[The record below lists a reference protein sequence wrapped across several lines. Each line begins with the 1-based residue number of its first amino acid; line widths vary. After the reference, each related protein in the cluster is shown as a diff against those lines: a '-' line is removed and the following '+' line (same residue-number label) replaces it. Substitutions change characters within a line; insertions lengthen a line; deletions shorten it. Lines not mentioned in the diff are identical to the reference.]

1 MSRPCQA
8 EDSDGEECDCENFAS
23 KASQPKTCRRCL
35 HVKKH
40 HPQSDETISSILLK
54 VKEEHEG
61 QPGAMMFSKMTEAKR
76 ESLEGMRPKKPAKLT
91 SKLTS
96 KDLRPAKPIAS
107 KKGPKVARE
116 PPSTGTF
123 KIDGIAVLPD
133 GTQSNGTR
141 LELADNT
148 IPSKASLQVL
158 INQGLAI
165 RKDNQIE
172 IPLAATHQEIVDI
185 LSENLSG
192 PMAYFDMIG
201 PTVFNDPSSGAQ
213 VLSVPG
219 WVLLTRVRQRLE
231 IVEVAHPTGNDVFV
245 HRGGQKNATENR
257 FIFIS
262 SRKPIPRNERD
273 SWRTTESL
281 AFQMLKSQSGSDD
294 EGLEEIPKAVKR
306 KNPSKKRLSS
316 VAFEE
321 DDSWSHF
328 EEEPAPTQP
337 GLKKRNLRARRVDD
351 LNLPSIY
358 TDHIAEEI
366 LHGPTVAAETFS
378 GNAVAGPSRLFEPID
393 LTGSRSPSPASA
405 WTNYFGGYTL
415 PTAPNAPSTPEQ
427 APAPEAPIDPTYSD
441 PVEYS
446 YGTGPKAPRK
456 FF

>member
-8 EDSDGEECDCENFAS
+8 EDSDGEECDCEDFAS

-61 QPGAMMFSKMTEAKR
+61 QPGATMFSKLTEAKR

-91 SKLTS
+91 SKVGD
-96 KDLRPAKPIAS
+96 DLRLAKPVAS

-116 PPSTGTF
+116 PPSAATF

-141 LELADNT
+141 LELADDT

-165 RKDNQIE
+165 RRDDQIE

-201 PTVFNDPSSGAQ
+201 PTIFNDPSSGAQ

-262 SRKPIPRNERD
+262 SRKPIPRNERE

-281 AFQMLKSQSGSDD
+281 AFQMVKSQSGTDD
-294 EGLEEIPKAVKR
+294 EGSGEIPKVVKR

-321 DDSWSHF
+321 SDSGSHF
-328 EEEPAPTQP
+328 GEPAPTQP
-337 GLKKRNLRARRVDD
+337 GLKKRIRARRADD

-366 LHGPTVAAETFS
+366 LHGTVAAETVS

-405 WTNYFGGYTL
+405 WTHYFGDYTL
-415 PTAPNAPSTPEQ
+415 PTAPNAPSTPDQ
-427 APAPEAPIDPTYSD
+427 APAPETSIDPAYSD
-441 PVEYS
+441 PVEYT